1 MRAWVVYTVLRVLA
15 FAVPFGILVAL
26 RVDWW
31 WAAVIAAV
39 IGFCLS
45 YILLR
50 SPREAVARSLAEAR
64 ASAGKRGDDE
74 AAEDDAV

>member
-15 FAVPFGILVAL
+15 FAVPFGVLAAIGL
-26 RVDWW
+26 DWW
-31 WAAVIAAV
+31 WAALIAAV

-50 SPREAVARSLAEAR
+50 RPREAVASQIAAAR
-64 ASAGKRGDDE
+64 ANAGARGADE
-74 AAEDDAV
+74 SAEDDVV

>member
-15 FAVPFGILVAL
+15 FAVPFGVLVAVGL
-26 RVDWW
+26 DWW
-31 WAAVIAAV
+31 WAALIAAV

-50 SPREAVARSLAEAR
+50 RPREAVARSLAEAR
-64 ASAGKRGDDE
+64 ASAGKRGADE
-74 AAEDDAV
+74 SAEDDA